1 MSATTTNIFNH
12 LFFVARKRRAVAG
25 RSSLSKW
32 LSLHYRMM
40 SMLVILRTKDTE
52 IFLEVPFECDSLVRY
67 IIWGWF
73 RKFVQ
78 VFFPKLYSG
87 KSFVPQD
94 FEVREIY
101 GLLII
106 CFREDMLTHF
116 LEAVRKMAANF
127 SLSMPAFLTKFQ
139 SLCCVTIYPNSKGLN
154 PVVFRFISTVINI

>member
-1 MSATTTNIFNH
+1 MSATITNIFNH

-40 SMLVILRTKDTE
+40 SMLVILKTKDTE

-116 LEAVRKMAANF
+116 LEHVGSEKNGSQFLAEHASILNEIPKSVLCYN
-127 SLSMPAFLTKFQ
+127 LSQ
-139 SLCCVTIYPNSKGLN
+139 
-154 PVVFRFISTVINI
+154 